1 MKLVDAGSK
10 LATSSSTDE
19 NGFAWFDVDVPIRGE
34 YYLDPAGPRSTSREN
49 SGRYQIVEITAPA
62 GYLLDDTPIEVT
74 FTYEGQ
80 QVTWQVVAGTATN
93 LRTTVDVSKQDIT
106 TGQELPGAQLEI
118 TDAEGNVVAGWT
130 SAKTPHTVRGLELEK
145 EYILTERRAPD
156 TYAEAESIT
165 FKLVQTGSEQT
176 NDVFVKSGDAWEKLD
191 VGTVVMKDAPA
202 LDIDKTD
209 VSGNLL
215 PGATLTIRAEDG
227 TVIDTWVTNYKT
239 HRVPISDETIKLSN
253 EENENVYTLTENA
266 APDGFEIA
274 NSVQFK
280 IVSEDDGIMLYVRE
294 KSDGEWTRAD
304 KRLITMIDKAKPTP
318 TPTPTPGPTPNPTP
332 ETPKPTPQPTPV
344 PTPAPTPTLPKT
356 QDGFPLLAI
365 VITAVISAA
374 GIVFI
379 MIKRRSPG
387 ILVDLDDDAQDDVQD
402 EETHE

>member
-1 MKLVDAGSK
+1 ML
-10 LATSSSTDE
+10 
-19 NGFAWFDVDVPIRGE
+19 
-34 YYLDPAGPRSTSREN
+34 SR
-49 SGRYQIVEITAPA
+49 A
-62 GYLLDDTPIEVT
+62 
-74 FTYEGQ
+74 
-80 QVTWQVVAGTATN
+80 
-93 LRTTVDVSKQDIT
+93 
-106 TGQELPGAQLEI
+106 
-118 TDAEGNVVAGWT
+118 
-130 SAKTPHTVRGLELEK
+130 
-145 EYILTERRAPD
+145 
-156 TYAEAESIT
+156 
-165 FKLVQTGSEQT
+165 
-176 NDVFVKSGDAWEKLD
+176 
-191 VGTVVMKDAPA
+191 A

-344 PTPAPTPTLPKT
+344 PTPAPT
-356 QDGFPLLAI
+356 QIGRA
-365 VITAVISAA
+365 SCRES
-374 GIVFI
+374 IVFI

>member
-1 MKLVDAGSK
+1 M
-10 LATSSSTDE
+10 
-19 NGFAWFDVDVPIRGE
+19 
-34 YYLDPAGPRSTSREN
+34 
-49 SGRYQIVEITAPA
+49 
-62 GYLLDDTPIEVT
+62 
-74 FTYEGQ
+74 
-80 QVTWQVVAGTATN
+80 
-93 LRTTVDVSKQDIT
+93 
-106 TGQELPGAQLEI
+106 
-118 TDAEGNVVAGWT
+118 VAGWT

>member
-1 MKLVDAGSK
+1 M
-10 LATSSSTDE
+10 
-19 NGFAWFDVDVPIRGE
+19 
-34 YYLDPAGPRSTSREN
+34 
-49 SGRYQIVEITAPA
+49 
-62 GYLLDDTPIEVT
+62 
-74 FTYEGQ
+74 
-80 QVTWQVVAGTATN
+80 
-93 LRTTVDVSKQDIT
+93 
-106 TGQELPGAQLEI
+106 
-118 TDAEGNVVAGWT
+118 
-130 SAKTPHTVRGLELEK
+130 
-145 EYILTERRAPD
+145 
-156 TYAEAESIT
+156 
-165 FKLVQTGSEQT
+165 
-176 NDVFVKSGDAWEKLD
+176 
-191 VGTVVMKDAPA
+191 
-202 LDIDKTD
+202 
-209 VSGNLL
+209 
-215 PGATLTIRAEDG
+215 
-227 TVIDTWVTNYKT
+227 TNYKT